1 MPRRRWKPP
10 ILNREATPERTAVPS
25 WIVSICFHC
34 SLMLFFAV
42 GLQSC
47 ESGHS
52 GASEEDFRE
61 VGIYVKDAVELVE
74 NVQEDEQ
81 PVENVQE
88 NPDQNDTPPTE
99 AQIAEAINSESD
111 LPSDLLDL
119 PELPTTNA
127 IGIGA
132 PLGPASSVGP
142 TDALTAVEGAPA
154 VNVRRSPK
162 VGRTSFFNIETEGNR
177 FVYVVDQSGSMGF
190 YGQLRVARSELQASL
205 QSLDSTQ
212 QFHIIFYNTRYREM
226 VLRNREPGLT
236 WATDINRTLA
246 GQFLRNVKEDGGTDH
261 LPALRKALSYRP
273 EHLFFL
279 TDADQP
285 QLSARDLAEV
295 QRINRGRT
303 HIHCIEFGQGAD
315 LGLDNFLKRL
325 ARQNDGTYR
334 YRDVTKFG
342 VK

>member
-10 ILNREATPERTAVPS
+10 VLDRQATPERTAVPS
-25 WIVSICFHC
+25 WIVSICFHGT
-34 SLMLFFAV
+34 LMLFFAV

-47 ESGHS
+47 DSGNS
-52 GASEEDFRE
+52 GASDEEFRE
-61 VGIYVKDAVELVE
+61 VGIYIRDAVELVD
-74 NVQEDEQ
+74 NVDEDAKPAEDV
-81 PVENVQE
+81 VENSETDAQPSEAEIAKAVE
-88 NPDQNDTPPTE
+88 N
-99 AQIAEAINSESD
+99 SSD
-111 LPSDLLDL
+111 LPSDLLKL
-119 PELPTTNA
+119 PELPPANVLGA
-127 IGIGA
+127 GVPLSPPSSAGPADALSGVDGA
-132 PLGPASSVGP
+132 PPPS
-142 TDALTAVEGAPA
+142 
-154 VNVRRSPK
+154 VRRGPGH
-162 VGRTSFFNIETEGNR
+162 GRTSFFNIDAEGNR

-212 QFHIIFYNTRYREM
+212 QFHILFYNTRYREM
-226 VLRNREPGLT
+226 QLRNREPGLS

-246 GQFLRNVKEDGGTDH
+246 GQFLRGISPDGGTDH
-261 LPALRKALSYRP
+261 IPALRKALNYRP

-285 QLSARDLAEV
+285 QLTARDLADI
-295 QRINRGRT
+295 QRLNKGRT

-342 VK
+342 TK

>member
-10 ILNREATPERTAVPS
+10 ILDRQATPEQTSVPS
-25 WIVSICFHC
+25 WIVSICFHGT
-34 SLMLFFAV
+34 LMLFVAV

-47 ESGHS
+47 DS
-52 GASEEDFRE
+52 GANGASDEEFRE
-61 VGIYVKDAVELVE
+61 VGIYIKDAVDLVE
-74 NVQEDEQ
+74 NVQEDEKPVQDVEENTETDAQ
-81 PVENVQE
+81 PS
-88 NPDQNDTPPTE
+88 E
-99 AQIAEAINSESD
+99 AEIAEAVANTAE
-111 LPSDLLDL
+111 LPSELLDL
-119 PELPTTNA
+119 PELSTTNV
-127 IGIGA
+127 IGA
-132 PLGPASSVGP
+132 AAAPLSPPSSLGLP
-142 TDALTAVEGAPA
+142 DALAGVDGAPA
-154 VNVRRSPK
+154 PSVRRGAGH
-162 VGRTSFFNIETEGNR
+162 GRTSFFDIDTEGNR
-177 FVYVVDQSGSMGF
+177 FLYVVDQSGSMGF

-226 VLRNREPGLT
+226 QLRNREPGLS

-246 GQFLRNVKEDGGTDH
+246 GQFLRGVSPEGGTDH
-261 LPALRKALSYRP
+261 IPALRKALSYRP

-285 QLSARDLAEV
+285 QLTARDLDAI
-295 QRINRGRT
+295 QRLNRGRT
-303 HIHCIEFGQGAD
+303 HIHCIEFGQGAN

-342 VK
+342 AK